1 MRLPSLHDL
10 IPAEHAEAAKRY
22 FRRSVELT
30 NGKIGTG
37 FIGTPAILPA
47 LVKIGAADLA
57 EKLFLQ
63 LDVPGW
69 LYQVERGATT
79 IWERWDAIRAD
90 GTIYD
95 PDMNS
100 YNHYAYG
107 AVCQWLFEGVAGF
120 RPDPEVP
127 GFRRIVFEPTILPA
141 LGFVRASHD
150 SRRRP
155 RRGGLDGR
163 GRRGRLHCP
172 RAGGRRGAARPRARS
187 CRPDGRRRAWS
198 RDATEPRAALAPG
211 ATASRSGWPGAARRH
226 RPSRVPTVTHDM
238 AISSALT
245 RLQDVNA
252 GQPDRLRR
260 QRRTQKRPRTQEETQ

>member
-1 MRLPSLHDL
+1 MTD
-10 IPAEHAEAAKRY
+10 
-22 FRRSVELT
+22 
-30 NGKIGTG
+30 GKIGTG

-107 AVCQWLFEGVAGF
+107 AVCQWLFEA
-120 RPDPEVP
+120 
-127 GFRRIVFEPTILPA
+127 RRRLPA
-141 LGFVRASHD
+141 R
-150 SRRRP
+150 
-155 RRGGLDGR
+155 
-163 GRRGRLHCP
+163 
-172 RAGGRRGAARPRARS
+172 
-187 CRPDGRRRAWS
+187 
-198 RDATEPRAALAPG
+198 
-211 ATASRSGWPGAARRH
+211 PGAARLPPH
-226 RPSRVPTVTHDM
+226 
-238 AISSALT
+238 
-245 RLQDVNA
+245 
-252 GQPDRLRR
+252 RLRADRSCPRSASCGRATTRPPGGSRRPGRSRTARSTTRSACRRAPRALLVLGPGYADPSLDGEALAPRRGR
-260 QRRTQKRPRTQEETQ
+260 QGPRGGSRRARTASLPARSGALRCARA